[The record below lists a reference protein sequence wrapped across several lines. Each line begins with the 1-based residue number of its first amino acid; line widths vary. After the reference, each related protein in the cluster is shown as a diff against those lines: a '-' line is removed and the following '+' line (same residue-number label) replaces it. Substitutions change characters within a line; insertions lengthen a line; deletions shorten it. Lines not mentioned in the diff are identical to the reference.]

1 MINLLLAIA
10 LTSLMYFIFKGF
22 DRYKVQTFQAIAVNY
37 VVCVVTGVAFS
48 GFGVIVKDIQTLP
61 TSYFIYPTVIG
72 VLFVLG
78 FNLIA
83 FVSQKISVSLAT
95 VASRLSLIIP
105 VVISLLFFKTS
116 VKTYDIL
123 NVLGI
128 VLVFVAIIL
137 ISKPRSNQGINVQK
151 RQLWL
156 LPALFFLIG
165 LIDTTLTYTNS
176 IFQEAGFDESLSVM
190 LFVVAS
196 VFAFVVAFIQKK
208 QFDGRSI
215 IAGIVLGVPSYFS
228 VYFLMKALSSFQH
241 DSMFVFS
248 INNLSVIVL
257 TTVVSVVVLKEKI
270 ANINLYGLGL
280 AVVALLLIIYQDLF

>member
-1 MINLLLAIA
+1 
-10 LTSLMYFIFKGF
+10 MYFIFKGF
-22 DRYKVQTFQAIAVNY
+22 DRYQVQTFQAIAVNY

-156 LPALFFLIG
+156 LPVLFFLIG

-208 QFDGRSI
+208 QFDGRAI
-215 IAGIVLGVPSYFS
+215 IAGVVLGLPSYFS

>member
-1 MINLLLAIA
+1 
-10 LTSLMYFIFKGF
+10 MYFIFKGF

-190 LFVVAS
+190 LFVAAS
-196 VFAFVVAFIQKK
+196 FFAFAVAFIQKK
-208 QFDGRSI
+208 QFDSRSI
-215 IAGIVLGVPSYFS
+215 IAGIVLGLPSYFS

-270 ANINLYGLGL
+270 EKINLYGLGL

>member
-1 MINLLLAIA
+1 
-10 LTSLMYFIFKGF
+10 MYFIFKGF
-22 DRYKVQTFQAIAVNY
+22 DRYQVQTFQAIAVNY

-208 QFDGRSI
+208 QFDGRAI
-215 IAGIVLGVPSYFS
+215 IAGVVLGLPSYFS

-270 ANINLYGLGL
+270 ANINYT
-280 AVVALLLIIYQDLF
+280 V

>member
-22 DRYKVQTFQAIAVNY
+22 DRYQVQTFQAIAVNY

-208 QFDGRSI
+208 QFDGRAI
-215 IAGIVLGVPSYFS
+215 IAGVVLGLPSYFS

>member
-1 MINLLLAIA
+1 
-10 LTSLMYFIFKGF
+10 MYFIFKGF
-22 DRYKVQTFQAIAVNY
+22 DRYQVQTFQAIAVNY

-208 QFDGRSI
+208 QFDGRAI
-215 IAGIVLGVPSYFS
+215 IAGVVLGLPSYFS

>member
-1 MINLLLAIA
+1 
-10 LTSLMYFIFKGF
+10 MYFIFKGF
-22 DRYKVQTFQAIAVNY
+22 DRYQVQTFQAIAVNY
-37 VVCVVTGVAFS
+37 VVCVVTGITFS

-105 VVISLLFFKTS
+105 VVISLLFFKTI

-156 LPALFFLIG
+156 LPVLFFLIG

-208 QFDGRSI
+208 QFDGRAI
-215 IAGIVLGVPSYFS
+215 IAGVVLGLPSYFS

-241 DSMFVFS
+241 DSIFVFS